1 MTTVKKIID
10 WDGCDE
16 GPVLRELHNLPP
28 GRYVITPLDETWN
41 LTDEE
46 EADLERALD
55 EADRDEFVDADE
67 VHRGIRARIDA
78 AMAPR

>member
-1 MTTVKKIID
+1 MTTAKKIID
-10 WDGCDE
+10 WDGRDE

-28 GRYVITPLDETWN
+28 GRYAITPLDETWN

>member
-1 MTTVKKIID
+1 M
-10 WDGCDE
+10 
-16 GPVLRELHNLPP
+16 
-28 GRYVITPLDETWN
+28 DETWN